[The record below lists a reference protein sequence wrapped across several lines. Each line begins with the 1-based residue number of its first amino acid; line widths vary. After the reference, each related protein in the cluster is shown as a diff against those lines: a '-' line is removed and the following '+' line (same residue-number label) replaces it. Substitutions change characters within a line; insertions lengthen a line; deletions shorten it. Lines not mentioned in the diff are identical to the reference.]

1 MGMETR
7 RGEPGSGRSRRCFPR
22 GVGEP
27 LGLGQG
33 RTGCAGGLGR
43 VGAAGGALWDLQ
55 SFGARPF
62 SAGERGNCPP
72 ASSAVGWS
80 SGGEVAAGSLGTPRP
95 LPAAGRWARHPR
107 PCPLAGVLGC
117 SGARCCSVRGSGS
130 CPGGREGAGLVCVGA
145 VAQLR
150 AEVCSLRGA
159 RGSSLLWPPW
169 GEIW

>member
-7 RGEPGSGRSRRCFPR
+7 RGELGSGRSRRCFPR

-43 VGAAGGALWDLQ
+43 VGAAGGALWDPQ

-62 SAGERGNCPP
+62 SVRERGNCPP
-72 ASSAVGWS
+72 ASSAVGCS
-80 SGGEVAAGSLGTPRP
+80 SGGEAAAGSLGTPRP

-107 PCPLAGVLGC
+107 PCPLAGVLGVL
-117 SGARCCSVRGSGS
+117 RCTLLLGEGERILPRWPGGSWVGVRG
-130 CPGGREGAGLVCVGA
+130 GRGTAA
-145 VAQLR
+145 
-150 AEVCSLRGA
+150 S
-159 RGSSLLWPPW
+159 
-169 GEIW
+169 